1 MITLENLKE
10 EYDWRP
16 PIFIAQSQLQFALA
30 QVKLISSFCIFSNL
44 QTVIQETIS
53 SSVIVVLGEQVAQFW
68 QKRRPPIEQTLRR
81 HRF

>member
-16 PIFIAQSQLQFALA
+16 PIFIAQSQLQLALA

-53 SSVIVVLGEQVAQFW
+53 SVIVVLGEQVAQFW
-68 QKRRPPIEQTLRR
+68 EKRRRPIEQTLRR

>member
-16 PIFIAQSQLQFALA
+16 PIFIAQSQLQLALA
-30 QVKLISSFCIFSNL
+30 QVKSISSFCIFSNL

-53 SSVIVVLGEQVAQFW
+53 SVIVVLGEQVAQFW
-68 QKRRPPIEQTLRR
+68 EKRRPPMEQTLRR

>member
-16 PIFIAQSQLQFALA
+16 PIFIAQSQLQLALA
-30 QVKLISSFCIFSNL
+30 RVKLISSFCIFSNL

-53 SSVIVVLGEQVAQFW
+53 SVIVVLGEQVAQFW
-68 QKRRPPIEQTLRR
+68 EKKASTNRTDVKAP
-81 HRF
+81 